1 MSSDMAGVY
10 GRQKAMYVI
19 YAHSMPLFETGKP
32 NAWQFSL
39 KIMY

>member
-1 MSSDMAGVY
+1 MAGVY